1 MIRATT
7 LLAALALAS
16 PALAQTT
23 PTATPKSS
31 TVRPANAKPSSAK
44 PLSAK
49 PSSAKPSSAKPS
61 SADAA
66 TPATAKPV
74 PPKPRAGA
82 TSAAPTG
89 DAQQGPCIGVIPRIG
104 DLMEVQNIGVTV
116 FSNDFKEVPIES
128 WGLDDL
134 AVARVHAAAGAHFA
148 VRRISYAG
156 NAFDP
161 FEHPASRL
169 FRNAENDLKGVVQ
182 SIARGSGCERYVV
195 VVKSETVFGD
205 THSILKGVGVVNRD
219 SVLFGHKSWLYA
231 LSGIWVFD
239 GRTFDV
245 LKKGVGSSGE
255 DFVTRLLVGSP
266 VHGPGRELADF
277 PWPPPPERLTGL
289 RDQARSLLAES
300 LDRALPELLAR

>member
-1 MIRATT
+1 MKEWIVIRTIA
-7 LLAALALAS
+7 LLLALALAI

-23 PTATPKSS
+23 PTATLKPS
-31 TVRPANAKPSSAK
+31 NAKP
-44 PLSAK
+44 
-49 PSSAKPSSAKPS
+49 
-61 SADAA
+61 A
-66 TPATAKPV
+66 TPAPPKPV
-74 PPKPRAGA
+74 PPKPPAGA
-82 TSAAPTG
+82 TFAAPTG
-89 DAQQGPCIGVIPRIG
+89 GGQQGPCIGVIPRIG
-104 DLMEVQNIGVTV
+104 DLMEVQNIGLTV
-116 FSNDFKEVPIES
+116 FNNDFKEVPVES

-134 AVARVHAAAGAHFA
+134 VVARVHAAAGTRFA
-148 VRRISYAG
+148 VRRIAYPG
-156 NAFDP
+156 KAFDP

-182 SIARGSGCERYVV
+182 TIARGVGCERYVV

-205 THSILKGVGVVNRD
+205 THSVLRGVGVVNRD
-219 SVLFGHKSWLYA
+219 SVLFGHKTWLHA

-255 DFVTRLLVGSP
+255 DIVTKLLVGNP

-289 RDQARSLLAES
+289 RDQTRSLLAES